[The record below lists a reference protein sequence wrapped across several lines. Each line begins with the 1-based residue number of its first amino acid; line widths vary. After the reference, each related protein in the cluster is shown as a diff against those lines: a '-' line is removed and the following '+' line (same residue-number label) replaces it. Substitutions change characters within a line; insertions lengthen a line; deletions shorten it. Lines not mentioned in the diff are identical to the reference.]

1 MASCT
6 KCEKSKLSQTT
17 EHAEQIHR
25 DSIEFVQNREMQVF
39 RFSVF
44 SLCQAPRDDNPKP
57 VAQFGARRG
66 SWGSWQRLLRRESH
80 EVQTRFGA
88 FGWGQCMSD
97 MSVSQESLESP
108 ERIEERLGS
117 ILFDKVRFGKA
128 LKAQNLFGSVFAST
142 LSLRRHH
149 VDMWVDTI
157 S

>member
-1 MASCT
+1 
-6 KCEKSKLSQTT
+6 
-17 EHAEQIHR
+17 
-25 DSIEFVQNREMQVF
+25 
-39 RFSVF
+39 
-44 SLCQAPRDDNPKP
+44 
-57 VAQFGARRG
+57 
-66 SWGSWQRLLRRESH
+66 
-80 EVQTRFGA
+80 
-88 FGWGQCMSD
+88 MSD